1 MANRR
6 IMGGRPASYVDALR
20 GKQIEAAVQAG
31 RQGVDIEIAGAVCR
45 PDRDTERD
53 ARKVTQ
59 RDPFGREKS
68 TFAEPNEKE
77 WALGGPLSDGG
88 QSIKDAA
95 YEQYQG
101 ELVNAWR
108 RR

>member
-1 MANRR
+1 
-6 IMGGRPASYVDALR
+6 MGGRPASYVDALR

-31 RQGVDIEIAGAVCR
+31 RQGVDIEIAGAVFR

-77 WALGGPLSDGG
+77 WALGGRYRT
-88 QSIKDAA
+88 A
-95 YEQYQG
+95 
-101 ELVNAWR
+101 VNPSKMPPTSNIRVSW
-108 RR
+108 